1 MSTSHEQ
8 RPRPAAR
15 AALLRDPVLRAL
27 LLVTAAFTVWY
38 ALPGTGASGDARL
51 ALFWPIQV
59 LLDIVFAVFAARMS
73 VLPGVS
79 AAHRRFWRLIAAG
92 AVFLTAGDAAQ
103 GVQTFAAPVDGMVQ
117 GGALQAG
124 LVTCGSLVCLLA
136 MVLHP
141 TNTAGRERLRF
152 MLDAATVVAATA
164 IFVWYLSPSVNL
176 REGGGALLLALASA
190 GVSLAGSFGLVKLML
205 GRNMPFTP
213 IAGWC
218 AGLASVLIG
227 LSTGLT
233 APLVEVARPEVAMLA
248 RLLPCA
254 LLAAVPR
261 INEVNLRADPDILA
275 RRPVR
280 PFSLL
285 PYIGV
290 AAAYVLLIV
299 SLTRG
304 SLDARVWGVVIGVL
318 LVTGIVVTRQLI
330 AFTDNAR
337 LLGELDR
344 SMRALAA
351 QEERFRALVQHSS
364 DITVIAGAD
373 HVVSYASPAVERTFG
388 VPPESVIGRRMD
400 ELTVAEGR
408 DEWRARLDDLLTR
421 PGASITVRLRVPH
434 LDGRDRWLTA
444 VATNLTH
451 VPSIGGV
458 VYNAHDITDVVAF
471 QDRLRHEATH
481 DALTGLANR
490 ALFAERIA
498 AAGGRASV
506 LIIDLDGFKAVNDT
520 YGHHAGDALLRAVA
534 DRLRQC
540 VRPADTVARL
550 GGDEFAVLLPDTA
563 LAYADD
569 LTRRLHQRFAEP
581 VEIDQALIP
590 IRASIG
596 AACGALADADRLLRD
611 ADAAMYSVKH
621 GLRDRAAL

>member
-8 RPRPAAR
+8 AR
-15 AALLRDPVLRAL
+15 TVLLRDPVLRAMFL
-27 LLVTAAFTVWY
+27 GTVACTIWY
-38 ALPGTGASGDARL
+38 ALPGTGASVKL

-59 LLDIVFAVFAARMS
+59 LLDVIFAVLSARMS
-73 VLPGVS
+73 ALPGVS

-92 AVFLTAGDAAQ
+92 AVFFTVGDTVQ
-103 GVQTFAAPVDGMVQ
+103 GVETFANPVGGMVQ
-117 GGALQAG
+117 GGAVQSG
-124 LVTCGSLVCLLA
+124 LVTCGSVVCLLA

-141 TNTAGRERLRF
+141 TRTAGRERLRF

-164 IFVWYLSPSVNL
+164 VFVWYLSPSVDV
-176 REGGGALLLALASA
+176 RESGGALLLALASA
-190 GVSLAGSFGLVKLML
+190 GVSIAGSFGLVKLML

-213 IAGWC
+213 IAGWT

-233 APLVEVARPEVAMLA
+233 AALVEVTRPELAMLA

-261 INEVNLRADPDILA
+261 INEANLRADPGVLE

-290 AAAYVLLIV
+290 AASYVLLIV
-299 SLTRG
+299 SLTDG
-304 SLDARVWGVVIGVL
+304 SLDVRVWGVVVGVL

-337 LLGELDR
+337 LLGEVDR
-344 SMRALAA
+344 SLRALAE

-364 DITVIAGAD
+364 DITVIAGPD
-373 HVVSYASPAVERTFG
+373 LVVSYASPAVERTFG
-388 VPPESVIGRRMD
+388 VPPESVVGRRMD
-400 ELTVAEGR
+400 ELTVPEGR
-408 DEWRARLDDLLTR
+408 EQWRARLADLLTR
-421 PGASITVRLRVPH
+421 PGASITMRLQVPH
-434 LDGRDRWLTA
+434 LDGRPRYLTA

-458 VYNAHDITDVVAF
+458 VYNAHDITEVVAY
-471 QDRLRHEATH
+471 QDRLHHQATH

-498 AAGGRASV
+498 AAGGYAAI

-534 DRLRQC
+534 DRLRRC
-540 VRPADTVARL
+540 VRAGDTVARL
-550 GGDEFAVLLPDTA
+550 GGDEFAVLLPDTP
-563 LAYADD
+563 LSYAED
-569 LTRRLHQRFAEP
+569 LTRRLHESFGQA
-581 VEIDQALIP
+581 VEIDGTLIP

-596 AACGALADADRLLRD
+596 AASGALADADVLLRD

-621 GLRDRAAL
+621 ALRDRAAF

>member
-1 MSTSHEQ
+1 MSTSTEL
-8 RPRPAAR
+8 RPRPSAR
-15 AALLRDPVLRAL
+15 SALLRDPVLRAL
-27 LLVTAAFTVWY
+27 LLFTAAFAVWY
-38 ALPGTGASGDARL
+38 AIPGAGAPAKL
-51 ALFWPIQV
+51 ALFWPLQV
-59 LLDIVFAVFAARMS
+59 VLDVIFAILSARMS
-73 VLPGVS
+73 ALPGVS
-79 AAHRRFWRLIAAG
+79 AAHRRFWRLVAVAG
-92 AVFLTAGDAAQ
+92 VFFTIGDTVQ
-103 GVQTFAAPVDGMVQ
+103 GVQTFATPVDGMVQ
-117 GGALQAG
+117 GGAVQSG
-124 LVTCGSLVCLLA
+124 LVTLGSVIALLA

-164 IFVWYLSPSVNL
+164 VFVWYLSPSVDL

-213 IAGWC
+213 IAGWS
-218 AGLASVLIG
+218 AGLASVLVG

-233 APLVEVARPEVAMLA
+233 AALVEVARPEVSMLA

-261 INEVNLRADPDILA
+261 INEANLRADPDVLA
-275 RRPVR
+275 RRTMR

-285 PYIGV
+285 PYFGV
-290 AAAYVLLIV
+290 LAAYVLLIV
-299 SLTRG
+299 SLSSG

-337 LLGELDR
+337 LLGEVDR
-344 SMRALAA
+344 SLRALAE
-351 QEERFRALVQHSS
+351 QEERFRGLVQHSS
-364 DITVIAGAD
+364 DITLIAGPD
-373 HVVSYASPAVERTFG
+373 HIVSYASPAVERTFG
-388 VPPESVIGRRMD
+388 VPPESVIGLRMN
-400 ELTVAEGR
+400 ELTVAEAR
-408 DEWRARLDDLLTR
+408 DEWQARLADLLTR
-421 PGASITVRLRVPH
+421 PGASVTMQLQVPH
-434 LDGRDRWLTA
+434 IDGRPRWLSA
-444 VATNLTH
+444 VATNLIH
-451 VPSIGGV
+451 LPGIRGV
-458 VYNAHDITDVVAF
+458 VYNAHDITEVVAF

-498 AAGGRASV
+498 VAGKAASI

-534 DRLRQC
+534 ERLRRC
-540 VRPADTVARL
+540 VRPTDTVARL

-563 LAYADD
+563 LDYAEE
-569 LTRRLHQRFAEP
+569 LTRRLHEVFAEP
-581 VEIDQALIP
+581 VHLDGALIP

-596 AACGALADADRLLRD
+596 AAHGSLANADGLLRD
-611 ADAAMYSVKH
+611 ADAAMYAVKH
-621 GLRDRAAL
+621 GARDLL

>member
-8 RPRPAAR
+8 RSRPAAR
-15 AALLRDPVLRAL
+15 TVLLRDPVLRAL
-27 LLVTAAFTVWY
+27 IVFTVAFSVWY
-38 ALPGTGASGDARL
+38 AIPGAGESVKL
-51 ALFWPIQV
+51 ALFWPVQV
-59 LLDIVFAVFAARMS
+59 VLDLTFAALSARMS
-73 VLPGVS
+73 AQPGVS
-79 AAHRRFWRLIAAG
+79 AAHKRFWRLIAA
-92 AVFLTAGDAAQ
+92 AALFFTTGDTIM
-103 GVQTFAAPVDGMVQ
+103 GVQTFANPVAGMVQ
-117 GGALQAG
+117 GSAVQSG
-124 LVTCGSLVCLLA
+124 LVTLGSIVCLLA

-152 MLDAATVVAATA
+152 TLDAATVVAATA
-164 IFVWYLSPSVNL
+164 VFVWYLSPSVDI
-176 REGGGALLLALASA
+176 RQGGGALLLALASA
-190 GVSLAGSFGLVKLML
+190 GASLAGSFGLVKLML

-213 IAGWC
+213 IAGWS
-218 AGLASVLIG
+218 AGLASVLVG
-227 LSTGLT
+227 LSTGLSAAMLEVT
-233 APLVEVARPEVAMLA
+233 RPDLVMLA

-261 INEVNLRADPDILA
+261 INEANLRADPDILA

-299 SLTRG
+299 SLTHG
-304 SLDARVWGVVIGVL
+304 SLDVRVWGVVIGVL

-337 LLGELDR
+337 LLGEVDR
-344 SMRALAA
+344 SMRALAE

-364 DITVIAGAD
+364 DITVIAGPD
-373 HVVSYASPAVERTFG
+373 HIVSYASPAVQRTFG
-388 VPPESVIGRRMD
+388 VPAESVIGRRMD
-400 ELTVAEGR
+400 ELTTAEGR
-408 DEWRARLDDLLTR
+408 EEWRSRLAELMAH
-421 PGASITVRLRVPH
+421 PGASITLRLQVPH
-434 LDGRDRWLTA
+434 RDGRPRWLTA

-458 VYNAHDITDVVAF
+458 VYNAHDITEVIAF

-498 AAGGRASV
+498 AAGGTAAV

-520 YGHHAGDALLRAVA
+520 FGHHAGDALLRTVA
-534 DRLRQC
+534 DRLRSC

-550 GGDEFAVLLPDTA
+550 GGDEFAVLLPDTSLSYAEA
-563 LAYADD
+563 L
-569 LTRRLHQRFAEP
+569 TERFHERLAEP
-581 VEIDQALIP
+581 VEIDGVLVP

-596 AACGALADADRLLRD
+596 SAWGALARADELLRD
-611 ADAAMYSVKH
+611 ADTAMYKMKH
-621 GLRDRAAL
+621 GERRSAV